1 MAVNN
6 KQKTKIEQT
15 TEEIQGVRLS
25 GAHIVCECLVQ
36 EGVEVVFGY
45 PGGAVLPLYDVLPSY
60 KIRHILVRHEQAA
73 AHAADGFARAT
84 GKVGVCLATSGP
96 GATNL
101 ITGIA
106 NAFLDS
112 SPVLALTGQVPTS
125 YVGKDSFQEIDI
137 TGITLPITKHNY
149 LVEDVEDLARLMKNA
164 FHLANTGRP
173 GPVLVDLPRDVLSA
187 ETVFDYP
194 KTVHLRGYKPTLFGN
209 IRQVKLAAQLINE
222 ARQPVIIAGRGVLIS
237 QACQELRELAEK
249 ADIPVV
255 TTLLG
260 VSCFP
265 ESHRLS
271 FGMVGMH
278 GMAYANAAID
288 NSDLVVAIGMRYDD
302 RATGKTS
309 AFAPNARIV
318 HIDIDPAEIGKNI
331 RVDVPIV
338 GDVKN
343 VLAQLNREVARAEHS
358 EWIQRIADW
367 RVQFP
372 TTEIRDTPELLPQFV
387 IRQLYEVTEGQAIIV
402 TDVGQ
407 HQMWAA
413 QHYWYDRP
421 NTLISAGGLGAM
433 GFGLPAAMGAKV
445 GCPGETVWAIVGDG
459 GFQMNAQ
466 ELATLAQENI
476 PVKVAILN
484 NGCLGM
490 VRQLQEF
497 LCDRRYHHVRMKNPD
512 FVKLTEAYG
521 VRAFRVADKAEV
533 RPTIEKAMAIDEPV
547 VVEFVVTPDENV
559 YPMVPPG
566 SCLSEAIK
574 DPRQVWVG

>member
-1 MAVNN
+1 MTVQN
-6 KQKTKIEQT
+6 KQRPVAEHRATPAT
-15 TEEIQGVRLS
+15 SRRLS
-25 GAHIVCECLVQ
+25 GARILCECLVR
-36 EGVEVVFGY
+36 EGVEVIFGY
-45 PGGAVLPLYDVLPSY
+45 PGAAVVPIYDVLPEY
-60 KIRHILVRHEQAA
+60 NIRHILVRHEQAA
-73 AHAADGFARAT
+73 AHAADGYARAS

-101 ITGIA
+101 VTGIA

-149 LVEDVEDLARLMKNA
+149 LVEDVQDLAHTMKNA
-164 FHLANTGRP
+164 FHLATTGRP
-173 GPVLVDLPRDVLSA
+173 GPVLVDLPRDVLSSEA
-187 ETVFDYP
+187 DFDYP
-194 KTVHLRGYKPTLFGN
+194 KTVYLRGYKPTLFGN

-222 ARQPVIIAGRGVLIS
+222 AEQPVIIAGRGVLIS
-237 QACQELRELAEK
+237 GACQELRALAEK

-260 VSCFP
+260 VSSFP

-271 FGMVGMH
+271 FGMVGIH
-278 GMAYANAAID
+278 GMAYANTAVQNA
-288 NSDLVVAIGMRYDD
+288 DLVVAIGMRYDD

-309 AFAPNARIV
+309 TFAPRAKVV

-338 GDVKN
+338 GDVRN
-343 VLAQLNREVARAEHS
+343 VLAQLNREVAEAEHPDWVQQIS
-358 EWIQRIADW
+358 DW
-367 RVQFP
+367 RLQYP
-372 TTEIRDTPELLPQFV
+372 TTEIRDTLELLPQFV
-387 IRQLYEVTEGQAIIV
+387 IRQLYEVTRGEAIIV

-413 QHYWYDRP
+413 QHYWFDRP

-433 GFGLPAAMGAKV
+433 GFGLPAAMGSKIAR
-445 GCPGETVWAIVGDG
+445 PEDIVWAIVGDG
-459 GFQMNAQ
+459 GFQMNVQ
-466 ELATLAQENI
+466 ELATLAQEQI
-476 PVKVAILN
+476 PIKVAIIN

-497 LCDRRYHHVRMKNPD
+497 LCEGRYYQVRLRNPD
-512 FVKLTEAYG
+512 FLKLAEAYG
-521 VRAFRVADKAEV
+521 LTAFRVTEKAEV
-533 RPTIEKAMAIDEPV
+533 RAAIERATALDEPV
-547 VVEFVVTPDENV
+547 IVEFVVAQDENV

-566 SCLSEAIK
+566 SCLSEAIT
-574 DPRQVWVG
+574 DPRQVWLG